1 MAKTLIRIA
10 NTDLDSTKNISV
22 GLTSITGVGDMFSN
36 AVCSVLEMEGT
47 KKVSELSD
55 EDIKLIEEVIA
66 DPLKYNIPLWLLNR
80 RKEPETGEDKHLSG
94 ANVKYIRDEDI
105 KILKKIKSYKG
116 LRHQWGLTLR
126 GQRNKS
132 NARRNKGKAASIK
145 RKR

>member
-132 NARRNKGKAASIK
+132 KARRNKGKAASIK

>member
-10 NTDLDSTKNISV
+10 NTDLESTKNVSV
-22 GLTSITGVGDMFSN
+22 GLTKITGVGDMFSN
-36 AVCSVLEMEGT
+36 AICSVLGMEGT

-55 EDIKLIEEVIA
+55 EDIKRIEEVVA
-66 DPLKYNIPLWLLNR
+66 DPLKYNIPRWLLNR

-94 ANVKYIRDEDI
+94 ANVKYVRDEDI

-132 NARRNKGKAASIK
+132 NARRNKGKAASVK
-145 RKR
+145 RKK